1 MDDIKKELEGYDKS
15 KVDIYVAY
23 LKSLQAEKK
32 DGKIVNYWYKDIA
45 KEQFIDVFK
54 KASDRGLSIDGDS
67 VTLTYRKKLVIT
79 CDYHAYMNRVLLSH
93 PETVFDF
100 ELVYENDTYEFN
112 KENGCVNYTHQMK
125 DPFGERGKIVG
136 AYGIIKNDKGEFLET
151 LNMEEIAK
159 MQNTSKMG
167 FIWKTW
173 FDRMVLKSV
182 IKRICSI
189 HFKDITRQMD
199 EIDNETNSPE
209 LANIPSE
216 IQEEINNA
224 KDKNDLT
231 EIYNKNIDT
240 INDRSAFIKIL
251 GDKRKELE

>member
-1 MDDIKKELEGYDKS
+1 MEEIKKGLKAYDES

-23 LKSLQAEKK
+23 LKSLKEEKK
-32 DGKIVNYWYKDIA
+32 DGKIVNYWYKDIPA
-45 KEQFIDVFK
+45 EQFIIAFK
-54 KASDRGLSIDGDS
+54 KVSDTGLSIDGDS

-79 CDYHAYMNRVLLSH
+79 YDYHAYMNRVLLSH

-100 ELVYENDTYEFN
+100 GLVYENDTYEFN
-112 KENGCVNYTHQMK
+112 KENGCINYTHSIK

-151 LNMEEIAK
+151 LNMEEITK
-159 MQNTSKMG
+159 MQNTSKMV

-182 IKRICSI
+182 IKRICSM

-199 EIDNETNSPE
+199 EIDNENNSPE
-209 LANIPSE
+209 LANISSE
-216 IQEEINNA
+216 IQEAINNA
-224 KDKNDLT
+224 KDKNGLT
-231 EIYNKNIDT
+231 EIYNNNIDT
-240 INDRSAFIKIL
+240 VSDRKAFIEIL
-251 GDKRKELE
+251 GDKRKELA